1 MQNTNNCH
9 QKKKKNSQQN
19 MEKKVDVK
27 NTMQIHS
34 KAKVEFYKTYLERYV
49 AILCQSQYIRRIRIY
64 DVFCG
69 MGIYED
75 GGKGSPVVA
84 YDTIRGIYE
93 AHNIKNKTEIELV
106 VNDKSEARI
115 EKVKEYIDQNKHSY
129 CNVRPYNLEISQLLK
144 VIVPEINNTPA
155 DTRNLVFIDPYGY
168 KDIKKELLLE
178 LMKNGRTEVIL
189 FLPISHMQRFT
200 NVAIQDEESITQYE
214 PLREFVFSFFPDTDH
229 PIRQNTVKAIDYI
242 NYVANA
248 IKFNNKFF
256 ATSYFIERDKA
267 NYFALFFMS
276 SNIFGFEKIL
286 ETKWKLDEEHGGGF
300 RLPEK
305 EQTIDMFADEFALE
319 TKNENARR
327 LRNILEEA
335 LKSPKTNNDIYE
347 LVVRNEFLPKHANE
361 VLKELQNTNPK
372 FSVMDI
378 TTGKKARKNAFYLT
392 YKNYTSNPIVIMQI
406 ES

>member
-1 MQNTNNCH
+1 MGT
-9 QKKKKNSQQN
+9 
-19 MEKKVDVK
+19 KVDVK

-34 KAKVEFYKTYLERYV
+34 RAKVDFYKTYLERYV
-49 AILCQSQYIRRIRIY
+49 AILCQSQYIRHIRIY

-84 YDTIRGIYE
+84 YDTIKGIYE
-93 AHNIKNKTEIELV
+93 AHNITNKTEIELV
-106 VNDKSEARI
+106 VNDKSETRI
-115 EKVKEYIDQNKHSY
+115 AKVKEYIELNKHSY
-129 CNVRPYNLEISQLLK
+129 CNVRPYNFEINQLLE

-178 LMKNGRTEVIL
+178 LMKNGYTEVIL

-200 NVAIQDEESITQYE
+200 NAAIQDEDAIIQYE
-214 PLREFVFSFFPDTDH
+214 PLREFVYSFFPNTDH
-229 PIRQNTVKAIDYI
+229 PIRQNTVKAMDYI

-248 IKFNNKFF
+248 LKFNNKFF

-267 NYFALFFMS
+267 NIFALFFMS

-327 LRNILEEA
+327 LKKILEEA

-361 VLKELQNTNPK
+361 VLKDLQNTNPK
-372 FSVMDI
+372 FSVIDI
-378 TTGKKARKNAFYLT
+378 LTGKKARKSAFYLT
-392 YKNYTSNPIVIMQI
+392 YKNYSSAPVVIMQI
-406 ES
+406 EL

>member
-1 MQNTNNCH
+1 MGT
-9 QKKKKNSQQN
+9 
-19 MEKKVDVK
+19 KVDVK

-34 KAKVEFYKTYLERYV
+34 RAKVDFYKTYLERYV
-49 AILCQSQYIRRIRIY
+49 AILCQSQYIRHIRIY

-84 YDTIRGIYE
+84 YDTIKGIYE
-93 AHNIKNKTEIELV
+93 AHNITNKTEIELV

-115 EKVKEYIDQNKHSY
+115 AKVKEYIDLNKHSY
-129 CNVRPYNLEISQLLK
+129 CNVRPYNLEINQLLG

-200 NVAIQDEESITQYE
+200 NAAIQDEDAIIQYE
-214 PLREFVFSFFPDTDH
+214 PLREFVYSFFPDTDH
-229 PIRQNTVKAIDYI
+229 PIRQNTVKAMDYI

-248 IKFNNKFF
+248 LKFNNKFF

-267 NYFALFFMS
+267 NIFALFFMS
-276 SNIFGFEKIL
+276 SNILGFEKIL

-327 LRNILEEA
+327 LRKILEEA
-335 LKSPKTNNDIYE
+335 LKSPKTNNEVYE

-361 VLKELQNTNPK
+361 VLKDLQNTNPK
-372 FSVMDI
+372 FSVIDI
-378 TTGKKARKNAFYLT
+378 STGKKARKNAFYL
-392 YKNYTSNPIVIMQI
+392 SNKEPVVTMQI
-406 ES
+406 EQ

>member
-1 MQNTNNCH
+1 MVT
-9 QKKKKNSQQN
+9 
-19 MEKKVDVK
+19 KVDVK

-34 KAKVEFYKTYLERYV
+34 KAKVDFYKTYLERYV
-49 AILCQSQYIRRIRIY
+49 AILCQSQYIRHIRIY

-84 YDTIRGIYE
+84 YDTIKGIYE
-93 AHNIKNKTEIELV
+93 AHNITNKTEIELV

-115 EKVKEYIDQNKHSY
+115 AKVKKYIDLNKHSY
-129 CNVRPYNLEISQLLK
+129 CNVRPYNLEINQLLE

-200 NVAIQDEESITQYE
+200 NAAIQDEDAIIQYE
-214 PLREFVFSFFPDTDH
+214 PLREFVYSFFPDTDH
-229 PIRQNTVKAIDYI
+229 PIRQNTVKAMDYI

-248 IKFNNKFF
+248 LKFDDKFF

-267 NYFALFFMS
+267 NIFALFFMS
-276 SNIFGFEKIL
+276 SNILGFEKIL

-327 LRNILEEA
+327 LRKILEEA
-335 LKSPKTNNDIYE
+335 LKSPKTNNEVYE

-361 VLKELQNTNPK
+361 VLKDLQNTNPK
-372 FSVMDI
+372 FSVIDI
-378 TTGKKARKNAFYLT
+378 STGKKARKNAFYL
-392 YKNYTSNPIVIMQI
+392 SNKEPVVTMQI
-406 ES
+406 EL

>member
-1 MQNTNNCH
+1 MHKIVHLPQK
-9 QKKKKNSQQN
+9 QKKNTDN
-19 MEKKVDVK
+19 TMGTKVDVK

-34 KAKVEFYKTYLERYV
+34 KAKVDFYKTYLERYV
-49 AILCQSQYIRRIRIY
+49 AILCQSQYISRIRIY

-69 MGIYED
+69 MGIYDD

-84 YDTIRGIYE
+84 YDTIKGIYE
-93 AHNIKNKTEIELV
+93 AHNITNKTEIELV

-115 EKVKEYIDQNKHSY
+115 AKVKEYIDLNKHSY
-129 CNVRPYNLEISQLLK
+129 CNVRPYNLEINQLLE
-144 VIVPEINNTPA
+144 VIVPEINNTPT

-178 LMKNGRTEVIL
+178 LMKNGYTEVIL

-200 NVAIQDEESITQYE
+200 NAAIQDEDAIIQYE
-214 PLREFVFSFFPDTDH
+214 PLREFVYSFFPNTDH
-229 PIRQNTVKAIDYI
+229 PIRQNTVKAIEYI

-248 IKFNNKFF
+248 LKFDNKFF

-327 LRNILEEA
+327 LKKILEEA

-361 VLKELQNTNPK
+361 VLKDLQNTNPK
-372 FSVMDI
+372 FSVIDI
-378 TTGKKARKNAFYLT
+378 LTGKKARKSAFYLT
-392 YKNYTSNPIVIMQI
+392 YKNYSSAPVVIMQI
-406 ES
+406 EL

>member
-1 MQNTNNCH
+1 MKT
-9 QKKKKNSQQN
+9 KKA
-19 MEKKVDVK
+19 DVK

-34 KAKVEFYKTYLERYV
+34 QAKVEFYKTYLERYV
-49 AILCQSQYIRRIRIY
+49 AVLCQSKHINHIRIY

-84 YDTIRGIYE
+84 YDTFKSVFE
-93 AHNIKNKTEIELV
+93 THNIANNTEIELV
-106 VNDKSEARI
+106 INDKSDTRI
-115 EKVKEYIDQNKHSY
+115 AKVKEYIESNKHSY
-129 CNVRPYNLEISQLLK
+129 CRVRPYNLEIGQLLEI
-144 VIVPEINNTPA
+144 IVPEINNTISN
-155 DTRNLVFIDPYGY
+155 TRNLVFIDPYGY

-178 LMKNGRTEVIL
+178 LMNNGRTEVIL

-200 NVAIQDEESITQYE
+200 NAAIQDEVSITQYE
-214 PLREFVFSFFPDTDH
+214 PLRDFVYSFFPDTNH

-242 NYVANA
+242 KYVANA
-248 IKFNNKFF
+248 LKFNDKFF
-256 ATSYFIERDKA
+256 ATSYFIERDRA

-276 SNIFGFEKIL
+276 SSIFGFEKIL

-305 EQTIDMFADEFALE
+305 DQTLNIFADEFALE

-327 LRNILEEA
+327 LREVLEEA
-335 LKSPKTNNDIYE
+335 LKLPKTNNDIYE

-361 VLKELQNTNPK
+361 VLKDLQNINPK
-372 FSVMDI
+372 FSVI
-378 TTGKKARKNAFYLT
+378 EISTGKKARKNAFYLT
-392 YKNYTSNPIVIMQI
+392 YKNYNTEPIVRMQI
-406 ES
+406 EL

>member
-1 MQNTNNCH
+1 MGT
-9 QKKKKNSQQN
+9 
-19 MEKKVDVK
+19 KVDVK

-49 AILCQSQYIRRIRIY
+49 AILCQSQYIRHIRIY

-69 MGIYED
+69 MGIYDD

-84 YDTIRGIYE
+84 YDTIKGIFE
-93 AHNIKNKTEIELV
+93 AHNITNKTEIELV

-115 EKVKEYIDQNKHSY
+115 AKVKEYIDLNKHSY
-129 CNVRPYNLEISQLLK
+129 CNVRPYNLEINQLLG
-144 VIVPEINNTPA
+144 VIVPEINNTPT

-200 NVAIQDEESITQYE
+200 NAAIQDEDAIIQYE
-214 PLREFVFSFFPDTDH
+214 PLREFVYSFFPDTDH
-229 PIRQNTVKAIDYI
+229 PIRQNTVKAMDYI

-248 IKFNNKFF
+248 LKFNNKFF

-267 NYFALFFMS
+267 NIFALFFMS

-286 ETKWKLDEEHGGGF
+286 ETKWKLDEDHGGGF

-327 LRNILEEA
+327 LRKILEEA
-335 LKSPKTNNDIYE
+335 LKTPKTNNDIYE

-361 VLKELQNTNPK
+361 VLKDLQNTNPK
-372 FSVMDI
+372 FSVIDI
-378 TTGKKARKNAFYLT
+378 LTGRKARKSAFYLT
-392 YKNYTSNPIVIMQI
+392 YKNYSSTPVVIMQI
-406 ES
+406 EQ